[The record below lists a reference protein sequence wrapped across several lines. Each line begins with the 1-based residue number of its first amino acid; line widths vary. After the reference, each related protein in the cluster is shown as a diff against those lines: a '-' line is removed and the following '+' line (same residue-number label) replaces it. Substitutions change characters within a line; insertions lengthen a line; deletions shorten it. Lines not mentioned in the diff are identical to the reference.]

1 MKSTTLSV
9 PETPLPVPFYL
20 RKYNVSRT
28 TWWRWTKRGLRVMKV
43 GQKQFVTE
51 SEFLRF
57 LESNGKP
64 QPQPEEKP

>member
-1 MKSTTLSV
+1 MKTPTPST

-28 TWWRWTKRGLRVMKV
+28 TFWRWTNKRGLRVMQV
-43 GQKQFVTE
+43 GQKQFVME

-57 LESNGKP
+57 LESGGKP
-64 QPQPEEKP
+64 QQEEAQR

>member
-1 MKSTTLSV
+1 MTQNSFD
-9 PETPLPVPFYL
+9 PNTPLPAQFYL

-28 TWWRWTKRGLRVMKV
+28 TWWRWTKRGLRVLQV

-57 LESNGKP
+57 LESGGKP
-64 QPQPEEKP
+64 QPQEAQE